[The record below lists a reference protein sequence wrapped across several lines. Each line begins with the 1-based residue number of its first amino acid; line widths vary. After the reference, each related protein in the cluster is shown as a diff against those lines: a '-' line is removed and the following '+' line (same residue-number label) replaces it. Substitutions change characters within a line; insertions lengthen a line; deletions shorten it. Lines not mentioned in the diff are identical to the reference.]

1 MKSVIYLA
9 EKVPNLDRR
18 FGAAP
23 EYYPATIIIGDR
35 VYKGLFTPSA
45 ISEAIERGNVN
56 TEDFPPARAPWWRR
70 LIDWLK
76 TDV

>member
-1 MKSVIYLA
+1 MKSTIYLD

-18 FGAAP
+18 FGSAK

-35 VYKGLFTPSA
+35 AYKGLFTPSA
-45 ISEAIERGNVN
+45 ISEAIERGKVN
-56 TEDFPPARAPWWRR
+56 PEDFPPHRSWWRR

-76 TDV
+76 ADD